1 MYTLAAILAIDH
13 FRTRPVSREI
23 GLPRPNGL
31 AIAPV
36 LTSRRWGEVSGR
48 RELSVTAPGGCSP
61 PRARGAGGGGG
72 SEVSLTEQTRLPE
85 RSCRQVSLVPRR
97 WT

>member
-48 RELSVTAPGGCSP
+48 RELSVTARRFRSPSRRGCQRGVADRFRWFPDGGLDLTIDPGDADLSI
-61 PRARGAGGGGG
+61 R
-72 SEVSLTEQTRLPE
+72 RL
-85 RSCRQVSLVPRR
+85 R
-97 WT
+97 